1 MKRDRRHPMYS
12 IDNYGRTL
20 ILWLIPILIA
30 NVAISAMAIGATRQ
44 QNIQRIHEAL
54 GFYIENTQTQIDSI
68 EHFMYWS
75 ILYEPLIDQMDET
88 DDLDSF
94 AKALNSF
101 RTRIADLQL
110 STGQQYQFFISL
122 DGHDFFQNV
131 STLQT
136 TYSTYKKIRDYFSV
150 PETRSY
156 MEDLKW
162 NVLNVDEHYYLYHVI
177 AYNGRQIIC
186 MIDVEDIVAPLSS
199 INIGKKSVTTL
210 QLADEQFTWEDK
222 KMTYTCNAHPAL
234 ENQINFSSSHSDLPF
249 SLYMYVDQNQAP
261 EAIMII
267 WLFIMILTFTIV
279 VLLFVILSQ
288 INSHITRPIQEF
300 SANLASINTDAG
312 LLDLQNNK
320 ILELEQ
326 ANIQFKNLMHE
337 IKKLKISIYEQE
349 LEKRRIEIDFLRQQI
364 RPHFYLNCLTTIH
377 SMAQAQMY
385 DELSSMT
392 LLTINYFRYLFHSD
406 QDYVSLGHEVEHI
419 RDYLQIQEMRIGPAF
434 SFTCRTDDDI
444 ADVKIPPLLLQTFV
458 ENSVKYAASEQGL
471 LEISVEIHKT
481 AMENKEYLTILIRDT
496 GKGFPPDILE
506 KLNRQEPLTHDSR
519 PHIGIANIQKRL
531 RLLYDSACSLSF
543 ENSPDGG
550 AIVRILLPFV

>member
-1 MKRDRRHPMYS
+1 MYS
-12 IDNYGRTL
+12 IHNYGRTL

-54 GFYIENTQTQIDSI
+54 SLYIENTQTQIDSI

-75 ILYEPLIDQMDET
+75 ILYEPLIDQMDEA
-88 DDLDSF
+88 DDMDSF
-94 AKALNSF
+94 AKALNTF

-110 STGQQYQFFISL
+110 STGQKYQFFISL
-122 DGHDFFQNV
+122 DDHDFFQNV

-150 PETRSY
+150 PEMRSY

-162 NVLNVDEHYYLYHVI
+162 NVLDVDGQYYLYHVI
-177 AYNGRQIIC
+177 AYNSRQIIC
-186 MIDVEDIVAPLSS
+186 MIDVEDVVAPLSN
-199 INIGKKSVTTL
+199 INIGKNGVTTL
-210 QLADEQFTWEDK
+210 QLEDEQFTWENK
-222 KMTYTCNAHPAL
+222 KMTHTYDIHPTS

-249 SLYMYVDQNQAP
+249 SLYMHVDQNQAP

-300 SANLASINTDAG
+300 SANLAAINTDAG

-364 RPHFYLNCLTTIH
+364 KPHFYLNCLTTIH

-392 LLTINYFRYLFHSD
+392 LLTISYFRYLFHSD

-419 RDYLQIQEMRIGPAF
+419 KDYLRIQELRIGPAF
-434 SFTCRTDDDI
+434 SFTCQTDEDI
-444 ADVKIPPLLLQTFV
+444 TNVGIPPLLLQTFV
-458 ENSVKYAASEQGL
+458 ENSVKYAAAEQGV

-481 AMENKEYLTILIRDT
+481 VMEDKEYLTILIRDT

-506 KLNRQEPLTHDSR
+506 RLNRQEPLSHGSR

-531 RLLYDSACSLSF
+531 QLLYDSSCSLSF
-543 ENSPDGG
+543 ENAPAGG

>member
-1 MKRDRRHPMYS
+1 MKKDRRHPMYS
-12 IDNYGRTL
+12 IHNYGRTL
-20 ILWLIPILIA
+20 ILWLIPVLIA

-44 QNIQRIHEAL
+44 QNIRRIHEAL
-54 GFYIENTQTQIDSI
+54 SLYIENTQTQIDSI

-75 ILYEPLIDQMDET
+75 ILYEPLIDQMDEA
-88 DDLDSF
+88 DDMDSF
-94 AKALNSF
+94 AKALNTF

-110 STGQQYQFFISL
+110 STGQKYQFFISL
-122 DGHDFFQNV
+122 DDHDFFQNV

-162 NVLNVDEHYYLYHVI
+162 KVLDVDGQYYLYHVI
-177 AYNGRQIIC
+177 AYNSRQIIC
-186 MIDVEDIVAPLSS
+186 MIGVEDVVAPLSN
-199 INIGKKSVTTL
+199 IDIGKNGVTTL
-210 QLADEQFTWEDK
+210 QLENEQFTWENK
-222 KMTYTCNAHPAL
+222 KMTHTCDTRPTS
-234 ENQINFSSSHSDLPF
+234 ENQINFSSAHSDLPF
-249 SLYMYVDQNQAP
+249 SLYMHVDQNQAP

-267 WLFIMILTFTIV
+267 WLFIMILTFTIA

-406 QDYVSLGHEVEHI
+406 QDYVSLGHEVEHV
-419 RDYLQIQEMRIGPAF
+419 RDYLRIQEMRIGPGF
-434 SFTCRTDDDI
+434 SFTCQTDEDI
-444 ADVKIPPLLLQTFV
+444 TDAKIPPLLLQTFV

-481 AMENKEYLTILIRDT
+481 VVEDKEYLAILIRDT

-506 KLNRQEPLTHDSR
+506 KLKGQEPLTHDSR

-531 RLLYDSACSLSF
+531 QLLYDSACSLSF
-543 ENSPDGG
+543 ENAGG
-550 AIVRILLPFV
+550 AVVRILLPFA

>member
-1 MKRDRRHPMYS
+1 MYS
-12 IDNYGRTL
+12 IHNYGRTL

-30 NVAISAMAIGATRQ
+30 NVTISAMAIGATRQ

-54 GFYIENTQTQIDSI
+54 SLYIENTQTQIDSI

-88 DDLDSF
+88 NDMDSF
-94 AKALNSF
+94 AKALNTF

-110 STGQQYQFFISL
+110 STGQKYQFFISL
-122 DGHDFFQNV
+122 DDHDFFQNV

-162 NVLNVDEHYYLYHVI
+162 NVLDVDEQYYLYHVI
-177 AYNGRQIIC
+177 AYNSRQIIC
-186 MIDVEDIVAPLSS
+186 MIDVEDVVAPLSN
-199 INIGKKSVTTL
+199 INIGKNGVTTL
-210 QLADEQFTWEDK
+210 QLEDEQFTWENK
-222 KMTYTCNAHPAL
+222 KMTHTYDNHPTS

-249 SLYMYVDQNQAP
+249 SLYMHVDQNQAP

-300 SANLASINTDAG
+300 SANLAAINTDAG

-349 LEKRRIEIDFLRQQI
+349 LEKRHIEIDFLRQQI
-364 RPHFYLNCLTTIH
+364 KPHFYLNCLTTIH

-419 RDYLQIQEMRIGPAF
+419 KDYLRIQEMRIGPAF
-434 SFTCRTDDDI
+434 SFTCQTDEDI
-444 ADVKIPPLLLQTFV
+444 TNVKIPPLLLQTFV
-458 ENSVKYAASEQGL
+458 ENSVKYAAAEQGL

-481 AMENKEYLTILIRDT
+481 VMEDKEYLAILIRDT

-506 KLNRQEPLTHDSR
+506 KLKGQEPLTHGSR

-531 RLLYDSACSLSF
+531 QLLYDSTCCLSF
-543 ENSPDGG
+543 ENAPDGG